1 MHRSIW
7 LYARGLTSLVV
18 LSFALI
24 FILLFFSRW
33 HKFVRQSE
41 GESKTALLFC
51 LPPSCPFKCPNLGCP
66 ENLPHLFSRGTEEGF
81 ERSRE
86 SATSRTYS
94 FPANN
99 EMNAR
104 ELPTVLTVPQSRW

>member
-7 LYARGLTSLVV
+7 LYARGLKSLVV

-41 GESKTALLFC
+41 GESKTALLF
-51 LPPSCPFKCPNLGCP
+51 
-66 ENLPHLFSRGTEEGF
+66 LFATELSLQMPKFGL
-81 ERSRE
+81 S
-86 SATSRTYS
+86 
-94 FPANN
+94 
-99 EMNAR
+99 
-104 ELPTVLTVPQSRW
+104 